1 MRRRQGGSQ
10 EETAKGRGRGQW
22 QGEAL
27 GLVLKTIYT
36 RHMRI
41 FVDDLDLSNQFAAA
55 AAAHA
60 TKRGS
65 SITAATSGQQ
75 ASKNTQLATLLS

>member
-1 MRRRQGGSQ
+1 METFVRRRQGAAR
-10 EETAKGRGRGQW
+10 ETDKG

-36 RHMRI
+36 LNMRI

-55 AAAHA
+55 AAAAHA

-65 SITAATSGQQ
+65 SITAATTVNRQ
-75 ASKNTQLATLLS
+75 AKTPSWLPC

>member
-1 MRRRQGGSQ
+1 
-10 EETAKGRGRGQW
+10 
-22 QGEAL
+22 
-27 GLVLKTIYT
+27 
-36 RHMRI
+36 MRI

-75 ASKNTQLATLLS
+75 ASKDTQLATLLS

>member
-1 MRRRQGGSQ
+1 METFVRRRQGAAR
-10 EETAKGRGRGQW
+10 ETDKGLGPG

-36 RHMRI
+36 LHMRI

-60 TKRGS
+60 TKGGS
-65 SITAATSGQQ
+65 SITAATTVNRQ
-75 ASKNTQLATLLS
+75 AKTPSWLPC

>member
-1 MRRRQGGSQ
+1 MRRRQGAAR
-10 EETAKGRGRGQW
+10 ETDKGQGK
-22 QGEAL
+22 GEAL

-36 RHMRI
+36 LHMRI

-55 AAAHA
+55 AAAAHA

-65 SITAATSGQQ
+65 SITAATTVNRQ
-75 ASKNTQLATLLS
+75 AKTPNWLPC

>member
-1 MRRRQGGSQ
+1 M
-10 EETAKGRGRGQW
+10 
-22 QGEAL
+22 
-27 GLVLKTIYT
+27 VLKTIYT

-55 AAAHA
+55 AAAAHA

-75 ASKNTQLATLLS
+75 ASKDTQLATLLS